1 MRRRPAVVAAKPSGT
16 VTFGSNEAGGVTI
29 RRSAV
34 MRWWRPTRRNQ
45 AQVKINAVD
54 HNTFQE
60 NINNYLQGNADD
72 VFSWFAGYRMQFCRR
87 AGLIVTSATCG
98 ENLSGFND
106 AFKKPRP
113 VRTASSTSCRT
124 LTTRGGLLPQVVWE
138 ERGYQPSDDIRRVHR
153 AGATRCKRTG
163 STAWPSVTRTAGRP
177 WAPSTI
183 ITWRINGYDVHINL
197 MAGKEAWTPPE

>member
-1 MRRRPAVVAAKPSGT
+1 MPALLAACGAMRRRPAVVAAKPSGT

-34 MRWWRPTRRNQ
+34 MRWWRPTRRNP

-98 ENLSGFND
+98 ENLSGFKRRLQEASTGADGKQYFVPDSNY
-106 AFKKPRP
+106 PWRSS
-113 VRTASSTSCRT
+113 TASRSGRNAGTSPA
-124 LTTRGGLLPQVVWE
+124 TTFDEFTGLVRPDAKGRDQPRGL
-138 ERGYQPSDDIRRVHR
+138 R
-153 AGATRCKRTG
+153 
-163 STAWPSVTRTAGRP
+163 
-177 WAPSTI
+177 
-183 ITWRINGYDVHINL
+183 
-197 MAGKEAWTPPE
+197 